1 MLSIQLRTAIS
12 RVAVSHP
19 SGVIAAPALRTYAQ
33 AGPAQDAKPPVA
45 LYGLDGTYA
54 SALVCIRYPYS
65 P

>member
-1 MLSIQLRTAIS
+1 MLPKQMRTVTS
-12 RVAVSHP
+12 RIAVSRTP
-19 SGVIAAPALRTYAQ
+19 CTVAFPALRTYAQ

-54 SALVCIRYPYS
+54 SALVSIRNPHS